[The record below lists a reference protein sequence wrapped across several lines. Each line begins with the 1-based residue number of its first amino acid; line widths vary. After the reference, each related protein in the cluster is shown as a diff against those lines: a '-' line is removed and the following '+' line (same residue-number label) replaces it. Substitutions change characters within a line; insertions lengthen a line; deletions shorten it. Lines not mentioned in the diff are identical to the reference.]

1 MKQAQ
6 EIIIPEALRA
16 QLREALVFEPDLV
29 RIIQAQEWEP
39 VAERPEFHHV
49 TCSLPIPRAMD
60 PETAELRL
68 LEVYL
73 RSTDESQAEIVRI
86 DGLSPA

>member
-1 MKQAQ
+1 MRRAQ
-6 EIIIPEALRA
+6 EIIIPENLRA

-29 RIIQAQEWEP
+29 RIIQAQDWEP
-39 VAERPEFHHV
+39 VAERPELHHV

-60 PETAELRL
+60 PETSELRL

-73 RSTDESQAEIVRI
+73 RSTDDSQAEIVRI
-86 DGLSPA
+86 DGLNPA